1 MAKMSGRITLVQESR
16 FVLTDPEGVS
26 HLFTLSPHAGA
37 EPSQLQ
43 PLAARQA
50 KAEVTYGEVRNMI
63 TSLAT
68 RIDLIDETAAEPAP

>member
-16 FVLTDPEGVS
+16 FVLTDPEGIS

-50 KAEVTYGEVRNMI
+50 RAEVTYGEVQNMI

-68 RIDLIDETAAEPAP
+68 RIDLIDETAADTVP

>member
-1 MAKMSGRITLVQESR
+1 MAKMNGRITLVQESR
-16 FVLTDPEGVS
+16 FVLTDRDGVS
-26 HLFTLSPHAGA
+26 HLFTLSPHAAA

-50 KAEVTYGEVRNMI
+50 MAVITYGEVRTKM

-68 RIDLIDETAAEPAP
+68 RIDLIDETPAEAAS